1 MGEYVST
8 QTLVFRGRGR
18 ETRAS
23 ESPVHIFLR
32 GRVGDRCISEYVHIY
47 IYIYMYVHVI
57 SKVCPHQ
64 IEVVVKTQLT
74 NPIASICL
82 SE

>member
-1 MGEYVST
+1 MY
-8 QTLVFRGRGR
+8 FRVC
-18 ETRAS
+18 T
-23 ESPVHIFLR
+23 
-32 GRVGDRCISEYVHIY
+32 YIY

-82 SE
+82 SEIAVCLVCHNVWPELCRS